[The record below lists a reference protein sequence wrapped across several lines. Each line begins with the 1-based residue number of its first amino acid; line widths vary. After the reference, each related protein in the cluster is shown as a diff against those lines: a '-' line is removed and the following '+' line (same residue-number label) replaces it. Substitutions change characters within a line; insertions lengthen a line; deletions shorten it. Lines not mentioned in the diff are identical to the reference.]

1 MQRVLVIL
9 LLQAGIAFGG
19 SGNQI
24 FTNGFDCRGTGPW
37 TQTVGAI
44 PGPAPEPAPAG
55 QPALQCEWGGPP
67 AGDPYPDHVQAI
79 SMPMVADLPYPSSA
93 NVEIVFVAYNSI
105 DGGADASRGDSSLR
119 YGVLRVLDGCTCEQI
134 ATIHD
139 ASNPIIGASS
149 PALGDIDGDGTVEI
163 VGLRAGGGLVAFNW
177 DANLADYVTW
187 WSADANDT
195 ELETKYR
202 WDGPSLHDLDDD
214 GVAEVISG
222 HEVFDGVLGTRLNPT
237 DTSFVYSTVMPTLA
251 VVDLDGN
258 DMVDLVTDS
267 LYYWDTDRWWVLAD
281 GPFGQGHSAVADF
294 GTATLSSFDP
304 TTRDGVAEVVI
315 APSIGS
321 NVALRDIFGNPLM
334 SVPVSSTRSA
344 PAIAD
349 FDGDGFPEI
358 AVADTNQLRVLDLDC
373 SAAGGGCVGG
383 FIRWSSPV
391 QDSSSG
397 GSTCAAVDMVGDGR
411 AEVVYADECW
421 GRLYDGLS
429 GDILSSWPRASCTF
443 GEGISI
449 ADVDGDGSAEL
460 LVPSNSN
467 CSIACP
473 AIDPL
478 HEGLRCADNSECISG
493 TCDAGFCRCSSTPEC
508 PALHECAPALIGTP
522 GTGSVCR
529 ASQVPF
535 SPFAG
540 LRVWGDPH
548 EILNGKPVNRIW
560 NQHTYSVTNA
570 NDDGSVP
577 KTTDRVD
584 NHGLTGRNTYRA
596 P

>member
-1 MQRVLVIL
+1 MRIAFL
-9 LLQAGIAFGG
+9 LLLVQAGSAFGG

-24 FTNGFDCRGTGPW
+24 FTNGFDCRATRPW
-37 TQTVGAI
+37 SQSVGAT
-44 PGPAPEPAPAG
+44 PGPAPAPAPAG

-67 AGDPYPDHVQAI
+67 PGDPFPDHVQAL

-93 NVEIVFVAYNSI
+93 NVEIVFVAYNFI
-105 DGGADASRGDSSLR
+105 DGGTDSGVGGNPLH

-163 VGLRAGGGLVAFNW
+163 VALRAGGGLVTFNW
-177 DANLADYVTW
+177 DAVQGNYATW
-187 WSADANDT
+187 WWADANDT
-195 ELETKYR
+195 ELETKFR

-214 GVAEVISG
+214 GIAEVISG

-237 DTSFVYSTVMPTLA
+237 DMFAQANVVSTLA

-258 DMVDLVTDS
+258 DMVDLVADS
-267 LYYWDTDRWWVLAD
+267 LYFWDTDRWWVLAD

-294 GTATLSSFDP
+294 GTATLNSFDP
-304 TTRDGVAEVVI
+304 TTRDGVAEVVTT
-315 APSIGS
+315 PSIGN
-321 NVALRDIFGNPLM
+321 NVALRDIFGNSLM
-334 SVPVSSTRSA
+334 SVPVNSTRSA

-358 AVADTNQLRVLDLDC
+358 AVADATQLRVLDLDC
-373 SAAGGGCVGG
+373 SATGGGCVGG
-383 FIRWSSPV
+383 FVRWKSPIK
-391 QDSSSG
+391 DDSSG
-397 GSTCAAVDMVGDGR
+397 GSTCTAIDLERDGST
-411 AEVVYADECW
+411 ELVYADECW
-421 GRLYDGLS
+421 GRLYDGSS
-429 GDILSSWPRASCTF
+429 GDIIASWPRASCTF

-460 LVPSNSN
+460 VVPSNSN
-467 CSIACP
+467 CNLPCP
-473 AIDPL
+473 SLDPL
-478 HEGLRCADNSECISG
+478 HAGLRCSNNSECLSG
-493 TCDAGFCRCSSTPEC
+493 VCDVGFCRCSSTSEC
-508 PALHECAPALIGTP
+508 PALHECATPLPATP

-529 ASQVPF
+529 ASQVPG

-540 LRVWGDPH
+540 LRIWGDPH
-548 EILNGKPVNRIW
+548 EHVSQKPWKRIW
-560 NQHTYSVTNA
+560 NQHTFSVTNVKE
-570 NDDGSVP
+570 DGSIP
-577 KTTDRVD
+577 KTTDRLD
-584 NHGLTGRNTYRA
+584 NHATNGPNTFRE

>member
-1 MQRVLVIL
+1 MQRILVFL

-24 FTNGFDCRGTGPW
+24 FTSGFECRGATLW
-37 TQTVGAI
+37 SQTVGAT
-44 PGPAPEPAPAG
+44 PGPTPAPAPAG

-67 AGDPYPDHVQAI
+67 AGDLFPDHIQAI
-79 SMPMVADLPYPSSA
+79 SMPVAADLPYPSSA
-93 NVEIVFVAYNSI
+93 NVEIVFVAYNSV
-105 DGGADASRGDSSLR
+105 DGGADASRGDSALR

-163 VGLRAGGGLVAFNW
+163 VALRAGGGLVTFNW

-214 GVAEVISG
+214 GIAEVISG

-237 DTSFVYSTVMPTLA
+237 DTFAHPTVMPTLA

-258 DMVDLVTDS
+258 DMVDLVADS
-267 LYYWDTDRWWVLAD
+267 LYFWDTDRWWVLAD

-294 GTATLSSFDP
+294 GTATLTTFDP
-304 TTRDGVAEVVI
+304 TTRDGVAEVVT
-315 APSIGS
+315 APSIGN
-321 NVALRDIFGNPLM
+321 NVVLRDIFGNSLM
-334 SVPVSSTRSA
+334 SVAVTSTHSA

-349 FDGDGFPEI
+349 FDGDGLPEI

-373 SAAGGGCVGG
+373 GAAGGGCVGG
-383 FIRWSSPV
+383 FVRWSSPV
-391 QDSSSG
+391 QDNSSG
-397 GSTCAAVDMVGDGR
+397 GSTCSAVDLVGDGR
-411 AEVVYADECW
+411 AELVYADECF

-429 GDILSSWPRASCTF
+429 GAIIASWPRTSCTF

-449 ADVDGDGSAEL
+449 ADVDGDGAAEL

-467 CSIACP
+467 CSIVCP
-473 AIDPL
+473 DIDPL
-478 HEGLRCADNSECISG
+478 HEGLRCADNAECISG
-493 TCDAGFCRCSSTPEC
+493 TCDAGFCRCSSTLEC
-508 PALHECAPALIGTP
+508 PALHECTQPLNGTP
-522 GTGSVCR
+522 GSGSVCR
-529 ASQVPF
+529 ASQVPLD
-535 SPFAG
+535 PFAG
-540 LRVWGDPH
+540 LRIWGDPH
-548 EILNGKPVNRIW
+548 IHQSNKKDDWRW
-560 NQHTYSVTNA
+560 NQHTYSSTNV
-570 NDDGSVP
+570 DEDGGIPRTS
-577 KTTDRVD
+577 DRVD
-584 NHGLTGRNTYRA
+584 NHGLTGSNTFRA